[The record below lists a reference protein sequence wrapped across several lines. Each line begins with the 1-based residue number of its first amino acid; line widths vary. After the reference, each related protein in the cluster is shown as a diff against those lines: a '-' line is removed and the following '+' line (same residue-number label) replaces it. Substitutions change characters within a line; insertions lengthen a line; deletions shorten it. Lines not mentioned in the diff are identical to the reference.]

1 MSAERDA
8 GAPRGAAAGPSTLVV
23 LVGHGETA
31 SHLLAAARRI
41 SPGGL
46 DDVIAVNAGEGD
58 CAALERA
65 LADACGAR
73 PHEQR
78 LFLVDVFGSSPWRR
92 CAGLCGEGPETVTVG
107 GLSLAML
114 LKLASLDRDGA
125 GAKSIAEACVA
136 SARRATLMDG
146 DCRE

>member
-1 MSAERDA
+1 MSVGSDA
-8 GAPRGAAAGPSTLVV
+8 GAPRDVAAGPPTLVV

-46 DDVIAVNAGEGD
+46 DDVLAVNAGEGD
-58 CAALERA
+58 CAALELA
-65 LADACGAR
+65 LASACGTR
-73 PHEQR
+73 PHEER

-92 CAGLCGEGPETVTVG
+92 CAGLGVKGPETVVVG

-114 LKLASLDRDGA
+114 LKLASLDRGEA
-125 GAKSIAEACVA
+125 PAKSIGEACVA

-146 DCRE
+146 TCKE